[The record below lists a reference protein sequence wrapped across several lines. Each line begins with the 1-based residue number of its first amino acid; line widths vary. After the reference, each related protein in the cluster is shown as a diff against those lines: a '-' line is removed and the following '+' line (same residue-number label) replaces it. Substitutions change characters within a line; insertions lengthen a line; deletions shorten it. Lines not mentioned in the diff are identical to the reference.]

1 MPEIVA
7 GSGTRSN
14 GVLPVAANGASAH
27 LSPKIQVGKIPSH
40 VNRPRLACTSGLPQI
55 SIPYVSPTWFT
66 TRWVFGIV
74 AEVLGMDLQT
84 ETTPTVQRI
93 SGVIALAE
101 EGAEEY
107 VRLHAAVWPE
117 VLDALRRA
125 NVTNYSIFRR
135 DYLLFSYMEYRGS
148 NLVADMGAMARDT
161 ATKRWWEVV
170 MPLQRTMRSSPD
182 EDWWAPMEEVFHLD

>member
-1 MPEIVA
+1 
-7 GSGTRSN
+7 
-14 GVLPVAANGASAH
+14 
-27 LSPKIQVGKIPSH
+27 
-40 VNRPRLACTSGLPQI
+40 
-55 SIPYVSPTWFT
+55 
-66 TRWVFGIV
+66 
-74 AEVLGMDLQT
+74 MDLQT

-148 NLVADMGAMARDT
+148 NLIADMGVMASDA